1 MNLTKLNGAP
11 TPASDDHEIERLAS
25 EVDAARD
32 RLGHLVSRLD
42 RKRDAVGRKVPLVL
56 LLAAFAVGAAIAVA
70 TARAPGRRVAAD
82 PGLLRSIR
90 WT

>member
-1 MNLTKLNGAP
+1 MNPTKLNGAP

-56 LLAAFAVGAAIAVA
+56 LLAAFALGAGIAVA
-70 TARAPGRRVAAD
+70 TART
-82 PGLLRSIR
+82 RSRAIQ
-90 WT
+90 